1 MSKKENE
8 ILEVMLDG
16 CIVNIIIPCL
26 IFSFLFIMGW
36 RAFLTIKHVVVDL
49 LFFVKTDNFKP
60 TTILEFLE
68 LSQCSFDHI
77 EWKGVARILN
87 GLCYLSK
94 IPVWIASPIIFIII
108 GLLLRGIWR
117 AFRVEQN

>member
-8 ILEVMLDG
+8 ILEAMLDG
-16 CIVNIIIPCL
+16 CIVTIIIPGL

-36 RAFLTIKHVVVDL
+36 SAFLTIKYFVVDL
-49 LFFVKTDNFKP
+49 LYFLKTDYFKS
-60 TTILEFLE
+60 TSVLEFLE

-94 IPVWIASPIIFIII
+94 IPVWIASLIIFVII
-108 GLLLRGIWR
+108 GSLLRGIWR
-117 AFRVEQN
+117 TFRIEQN